1 MQSCGFAESVLRK
14 VKRGGH
20 HAPYLHPDPD
30 LAKANSPRGGHHAP
44 SSHPDPCLGRC
55 SIVREVVT
63 MNFIKF
69 RITALRK

>member
-44 SSHPDPCLGRC
+44 SSHPDPCLA
-55 SIVREVVT
+55 
-63 MNFIKF
+63 K
-69 RITALRK
+69 ITHPDKMTLLYS